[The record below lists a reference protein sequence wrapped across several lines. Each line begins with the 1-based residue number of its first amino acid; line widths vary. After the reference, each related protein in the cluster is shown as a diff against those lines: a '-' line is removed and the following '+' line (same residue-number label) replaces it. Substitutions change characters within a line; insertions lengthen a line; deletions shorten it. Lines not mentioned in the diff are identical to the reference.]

1 MAAGARM
8 SSVRRC
14 GFWLAC
20 ALAAATGCGA
30 SLAPPDGGS
39 DAPFDRV
46 PPADALLC
54 TANPSCAAYCSH
66 VLAAGCAW
74 NVSPAQ
80 LLAQCVQDCES
91 QHTLI
96 PVDCLSTWATAMA
109 CASCGAVQCPRQTC
123 VQDGSVCIAEGLQV
137 SGCDDSANALKA
149 CAGACTASSL
159 VEGASLP
166 EGSFETKTTGC
177 VCPAALRPGRAA
189 GEACQ
194 SSSDCAEVCCG
205 CSNSRGRFVIRACKA
220 GRCLGDPGIC
230 TDSIGTA
237 QFGAC

>member
-1 MAAGARM
+1 
-8 SSVRRC
+8 
-14 GFWLAC
+14 
-20 ALAAATGCGA
+20 
-30 SLAPPDGGS
+30 
-39 DAPFDRV
+39 
-46 PPADALLC
+46 
-54 TANPSCAAYCSH
+54 

-194 SSSDCAEVCCG
+194 SSSDCAEICCG
-205 CSNSRGRFVIRACKA
+205 LPGGAAPGPRRGRSLPVVVRLRRGLLRLLEQPRPFRHPGLQGRTLPRRPRHLHRLDRHGAVRRVLSRAPA
-220 GRCLGDPGIC
+220 
-230 TDSIGTA
+230 
-237 QFGAC
+237 